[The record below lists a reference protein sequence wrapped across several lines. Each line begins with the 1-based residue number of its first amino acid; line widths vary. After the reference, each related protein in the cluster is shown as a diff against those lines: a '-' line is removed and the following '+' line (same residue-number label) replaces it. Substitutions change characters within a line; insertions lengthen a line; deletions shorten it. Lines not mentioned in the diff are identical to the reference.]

1 MSASPTLAFAM
12 HFAAQPATLAQRRVV
27 LGLCLLL
34 LAGCVALLPVA
45 ALPMTPIPHASGLF
59 GMTAATIDLATFLLL
74 RAEPQARRSHRLL
87 AAGYLY
93 AGLMALMHVL
103 VYPGALLP
111 GRPVFGDHET
121 VTWLFN
127 AWHAGFPLWVIAA
140 AVAELRGRS
149 RRRRRSPELLAI
161 LVFAAVVAA
170 CLLPASSF
178 APGSFATVFTQ
189 PGAIISF
196 ACAGLSLAGLAL
208 LLATGLTRRLLWL
221 WMSLVLAADA
231 AGMVASTAGGGRYTL
246 AWYGTRVEGVLAS
259 VVVLVL
265 LTTHFRA
272 VQATLVATVDDLR
285 RRTDALQAEIGR
297 RERAERMLVQAQKLE
312 AVGQLAAGLAH
323 DFNNLMQVIA
333 ARLEILR
340 RRAGTNVD
348 EDVAVVRR
356 SIRKAEGLTRQLMLF
371 TGRRQAQPQ
380 PVRLQRLLPDLVGML
395 LPLVRSDIALSL
407 DAPADVPPVHVDVE
421 EFEAALTN
429 LVANAR
435 DAMPRG
441 GAIQVSLAAPPA
453 ATGEPAWVELRV
465 RDAGTGMP
473 AEVVERVFEP
483 FFTTKEPGKGTG
495 LGLSQVQAFARS
507 SGGSAAID
515 SAPGQGTIVTLRL
528 PALAADADVA
538 PADGAEATAPRLV
551 RGRSI
556 LLVDDSDDVRESTA
570 LLLEHAGHVVRCAAN
585 AGEALALLSGGY
597 APDALVSDIVMPGE
611 LDGFALAREVARRWP
626 AMRIV
631 LATGYSVAADQARE
645 DGLTVLQKP
654 YASRDLMRALEAA

>member
-1 MSASPTLAFAM
+1 M
-12 HFAAQPATLAQRRVV
+12 HFATQPATPAQRRVV
-27 LGLCLLL
+27 LGLCLVLL
-34 LAGCVALLPVA
+34 LGCVALLPVA
-45 ALPMTPIPHASGLF
+45 ALPLEPLPHVSGLF
-59 GMTAATIDLATFLLL
+59 GATAATVDLATFLLL
-74 RAEPQARRSHRLL
+74 RAEPQPRRAHRLL

-93 AGLMALMHVL
+93 AGLMAIIHVL
-103 VYPGALLP
+103 VYPGALLAD
-111 GRPVFGDHET
+111 RPVFGDRES

-140 AVAELRGRS
+140 AIAELRGRS
-149 RRRRRSPELLAI
+149 SRRDRSPELLAV
-161 LVFAAVVAA
+161 LVFVAAVAA
-170 CLLPASSF
+170 CLAPAPAF
-178 APGSFATVFTQ
+178 RPGSFATHFTQ
-189 PGAIISF
+189 PGALISF

-208 LLATGLTRRLLWL
+208 LQLTALRRRVLWL

-259 VVVLVL
+259 IVVLVL
-265 LTTHFRA
+265 LSTHFRA
-272 VQATLVATVDDLR
+272 IQATLVATVDDLR
-285 RRTDALQAEIGR
+285 RRTDALQAEIQR

-340 RRAGTNVD
+340 RRAGAQVD

-371 TGRRQAQPQ
+371 TGRRQAQPRTT
-380 PVRLQRLLPDLVGML
+380 RLQQLLPELVAML
-395 LPLVRSDIALSL
+395 LPLVRADTAIEL
-407 DAPADVPPVHVDVE
+407 DAPDDVPPVYVDVE

-441 GAIQVSLAAPPA
+441 GRIRVSLAAPPA
-453 ATGEPAWVELRV
+453 DAGQPAWVELRV
-465 RDAGTGMP
+465 SDDGAGMS
-473 AEVVERVFEP
+473 AEVMARVFEP

-495 LGLSQVQAFARS
+495 LGLSQVQSFAHG
-507 SGGSAAID
+507 SGGTAGID
-515 SAPGQGTIVTLRL
+515 STPGHGTTVTLRL
-528 PALAADADVA
+528 PAGVTGVASAANTAGPQAGAAHGGAAVA
-538 PADGAEATAPRLV
+538 PASTRGRLV
-551 RGRSI
+551 
-556 LLVDDSDDVRESTA
+556 LLVDDSADVRESTA
-570 LLLEHAGHVVRCAAN
+570 LLLEHAGHVVKCAAS

-597 APDALVSDIVMPGE
+597 APDALVSDVVMPGE
-611 LDGFALAREVARRWP
+611 LDGFGLAREVARRWP

-654 YASRDLMRALEAA
+654 YASLDLMRALDAA